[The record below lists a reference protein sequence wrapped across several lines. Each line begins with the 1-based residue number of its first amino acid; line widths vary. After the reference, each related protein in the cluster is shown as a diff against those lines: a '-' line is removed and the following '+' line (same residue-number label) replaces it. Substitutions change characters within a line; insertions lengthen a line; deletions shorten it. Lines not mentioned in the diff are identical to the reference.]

1 MSFVEHAWPR
11 RDEVDVAALLSRA
24 RLLMAQAAAS
34 LVVHELGAALG
45 QHAQPMPS
53 GELAATVNDGGHRPD
68 PPLHHQTESRHDRHD
83 PSDVTD
89 QPSTDPSDRILGRRA
104 MGHQRSR
111 SRGLRKTYGPL
122 VAVDDVSF
130 AVGEGE
136 IFGILGWQRCR
147 QDHRHRVRPGA
158 TAPGLGPDPSVRP
171 RHRDRRHLAGLV
183 GSQLQSSALP
193 DRLRVGEA
201 IDLFAAPG
209 AIATPDLLEAWGLTE
224 HRRSAFGDLS
234 GGLQQR
240 VFIALALLNRP
251 RVVFFDELTQGLD
264 PLARRD
270 VWQAIEEVRAQGT
283 TVVLV
288 THFMDEAEALCDR
301 LAVFDRGRIVAA
313 GTPAEIIASQPTTA
327 TVPSPP
333 TATPTSSALRS
344 LPGVTAVHRDG
355 DTVTVTGEPTM
366 VAHVCAVLV
375 ADGQPAPPDLRITQ
389 PSLEDA
395 VVAIEGAHR

>member
-1 MSFVEHAWPR
+1 MTVTTRPE
-11 RDEVDVAALLSRA
+11 RDSRTND
-24 RLLMAQAAAS
+24 RLLWPT
-34 LVVHELGAALG
+34 G
-45 QHAQPMPS
+45 
-53 GELAATVNDGGHRPD
+53 DG
-68 PPLHHQTESRHDRHD
+68 PPAVE
-83 PSDVTD
+83 V
-89 QPSTDPSDRILGRRA
+89 
-104 MGHQRSR
+104 
-111 SRGLRKTYGPL
+111 RGLRKAYGPL

-130 AVGEGE
+130 VVEAGE
-136 IFGILGWQRCR
+136 IFGILGGNGAGKTTAIECVQGLRR
-147 QDHRHRVRPGA
+147 PDAGLIRVFGHHS
-158 TAPGLGPDPSVRP
+158 G
-171 RHRDRRHLAGLV
+171 DRRHLASLV

-193 DRLRVGEA
+193 ERLRVGEA

-209 AIATPDLLEAWGLTE
+209 AIATSDLLEEWGLTE
-224 HRRSAFGDLS
+224 QRRSAFGDLS

-327 TVPSPP
+327 SVTF
-333 TATPTSSALRS
+333 TANGAALPQLDR
-344 LPGVTAVHRDG
+344 LPGVSAVQREG
-355 DTVTVTGEPTM
+355 DVVMVTGEPTI
-366 VAHVCAVLV
+366 VAHVCAALV
-375 ADGQPAPPDLRITQ
+375 ANGEPAPPDLRITQ
-389 PSLEDA
+389 PNLEDA